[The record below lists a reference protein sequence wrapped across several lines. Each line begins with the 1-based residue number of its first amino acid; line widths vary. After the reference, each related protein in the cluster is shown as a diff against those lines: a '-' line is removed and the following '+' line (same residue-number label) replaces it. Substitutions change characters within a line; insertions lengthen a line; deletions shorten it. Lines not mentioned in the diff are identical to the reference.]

1 MPTFIDQHR
10 EELTALC
17 RRSKARRL
25 DAFGSALRA
34 DFDPAKSDL
43 DFLVELDALPPAQYA
58 EAYFVLKEGLE
69 ALFGLPVDLLTEGSL
84 VNPFFRNRLAGERR
98 TLYAR

>member
-1 MPTFIDQHR
+1 MLHVIDQHR

-17 RRSKARRL
+17 RRSNARRL
-25 DAFGSALRA
+25 DAFGSALRD

-43 DFLVELDALPPAQYA
+43 DFLVELEVLPPAQYA
-58 EAYFVLKEGLE
+58 EAYFGLKEGLE
-69 ALFGLPVDLLTEGSL
+69 SLFGLPVDLLTEGSL